1 MRQKKETMKTS
12 RIKIMSTKP
21 EVSDEELRKYMNFDE
36 LLDRRKAADQKIK
49 NLDLIWKGGILSAV
63 VITLS
68 IVWFI
73 YRGGTGEEQ
82 VVPESTQERGVSE
95 REPASP
101 IDVRDSA
108 QSKSQ
113 IDLPLPAPSAANEK
127 KTEAEQEEEPDAQPD
142 DRTNSQSIKDNGA
155 GEYQYSEAEPLDGFP
170 SLYEYFN
177 DELVYPG
184 EAIGD
189 SIQGVMTASF
199 VIGVT
204 GTPENVR
211 IENSLG
217 EAFDEEVRRLIE
229 NMPAW
234 KPATVNGKPVPS
246 RLSIPVTFRLQKVS
260 IK

>member
-1 MRQKKETMKTS
+1 
-12 RIKIMSTKP
+12 MSTKP
-21 EVSDEELRKYMNFDE
+21 EVSDEELHEYMNFDE
-36 LLDRRKAADQKIK
+36 LLDRRKAAVQKMK
-49 NLDLIWKGGILSAV
+49 NIDLIRKGGILSAA

-82 VVPESTQERGVSE
+82 AVQETTPDRAVSEGEST
-95 REPASP
+95 AP
-101 IDVRDSA
+101 IEVQDSA
-108 QSKSQ
+108 QSKTQ
-113 IDLPLPAPSAANEK
+113 QDLPLPAPPASNEEKPAAKE
-127 KTEAEQEEEPDAQPD
+127 TDTQQEEETDAQPD
-142 DRTNSQSIKDNGA
+142 DRTNSQSINDNGTA
-155 GEYQYSEAEPLDGFP
+155 EYQYSEAEPVNGFP
-170 SLYEYFN
+170 SLYEYF
-177 DELVYPG
+177 DGELVYPG

-246 RLSIPVTFRLQKVS
+246 RLSIPVTFRLQKVGNE
-260 IK
+260 

>member
-1 MRQKKETMKTS
+1 
-12 RIKIMSTKP
+12 MSTKP

-36 LLDRRKAADQKIK
+36 LLDRRKTAVQRMK
-49 NLDLIWKGGILSAV
+49 NINLIRKGGILSAA

-82 VVPESTQERGVSE
+82 VVQESTPERAVSP
-95 REPASP
+95 REPTTP
-101 IDVRDSA
+101 IEVQDSA
-108 QSKSQ
+108 QSETQ
-113 IDLPLPAPSAANEK
+113 QDLPLPAPSAANEK
-127 KTEAEQEEEPDAQPD
+127 KPVDDKAVARQEEEPDARPD
-142 DRTNSQSIKDNGA
+142 NKTNSQSIKDKGA
-155 GEYQYSEAEPLDGFP
+155 GEYQYSEAEPVDGFP

-184 EAIGD
+184 DAVGD

-204 GTPENVR
+204 GTPENIR

-217 EAFDEEVRRLIE
+217 EVFDKEVRRLIE

-260 IK
+260 NK

>member
-1 MRQKKETMKTS
+1 
-12 RIKIMSTKP
+12 MSTKP

-36 LLDRRKAADQKIK
+36 LLDRRKAAVQKMK
-49 NLDLIWKGGILSAV
+49 NTDLIRKGGILSAA

-82 VVPESTQERGVSE
+82 VVQESTPERAASASE
-95 REPASP
+95 PTTP
-101 IDVRDSA
+101 IEVQDSA
-108 QSKSQ
+108 QSETQ
-113 IDLPLPAPSAANEK
+113 QDLPLPAPSAANEK
-127 KTEAEQEEEPDAQPD
+127 KTTAKKTDAQQEEEPDAKPD
-142 DRTNSQSIKDNGA
+142 DKTNSQSIKDNGA
-155 GEYQYSEAEPLDGFP
+155 GEYQYSEAEPVDGFP

-204 GTPENVR
+204 GTPENIR

-260 IK
+260 NK